1 MHLEAVVPYLE
12 LTLNIP
18 GRKGKGS
25 SRVNIAF
32 GDGSLWLSGMKG
44 GEFGFPG
51 GPRAGM

>member
-1 MHLEAVVPYLE
+1 MRKEHVHLGAAEAYLE

-32 GDGSLWLSGMKG
+32 GM
-44 GEFGFPG
+44 EACGFLE
-51 GPRAGM
+51 